1 MNQFRIIELYA
12 RKLSQE
18 ASAEELA
25 ELSALMADE
34 DEQLFYSML
43 DNWWEAGLQKNT
55 PHSEEVDAHF
65 NKIIAEKPNGN
76 KEVPQ
81 SVISKLFKPLLVA
94 ASLIGVAIIS
104 YSLFFNDNN
113 ALNTANVPNEIVAK
127 RGTKTKLILPDG
139 TVVWLNS
146 DSKLSYSEKFN
157 EAIREVDLEGEAFFD
172 VVKDKN
178 RPFIVK
184 TSALKIKVLGTAF
197 NVKSYKQDATIE
209 ATLVRGL
216 IEVEKTN
223 EPNASKIFLKP
234 NEKLVY
240 NKTVVNELEKK
251 NLPAATTIKPQLIYI
266 SSLPTNISDSLRS
279 ETSWMYGRL
288 VFEGDSFIEL
298 AQKMER
304 WYNVKINIESSSLM
318 NHRFRG
324 AFEKENIEEALQALQ
339 LIINFNYT
347 INKNEITI
355 TKN

>member
-12 RKLSQE
+12 RKLSKE
-18 ASAEELA
+18 ATEEELS
-25 ELSALMADE
+25 ELYALMKGE
-34 DEQLFYSML
+34 DDQLFFSML
-43 DNWWEAGLQKNT
+43 DNWWEAGQQKNSIQ
-55 PHSEEVDAHF
+55 SEEIDAHF
-65 NKIIAEKPNGN
+65 NKIIAREEPPNAVKQPSNLVRLIKP
-76 KEVPQ
+76 
-81 SVISKLFKPLLVA
+81 FAVA
-94 ASLIGVAIIS
+94 ASLLGIAIVS
-104 YSLFFNDNN
+104 YNLFFN
-113 ALNTANVPNEIVAK
+113 APATKHLTNVSNEIVAK
-127 RGTKTKLILPDG
+127 RGAKTKLILPDG
-139 TVVWLNS
+139 SVVWLNS
-146 DSKLSYSEKFN
+146 DSKLSYNEKFN
-157 EAIREVDLEGEAFFD
+157 ESVREVDLEGEAFFD

-240 NKTVVNELEKK
+240 NKTRSNQSDKETIAEAV
-251 NLPAATTIKPQLIYI
+251 IKPQLIYI
-266 SSLPTNISDSLRS
+266 STLPANISDSLRS
-279 ETSWMYGRL
+279 ETSWIYGRL
-288 VFEGDSFIEL
+288 VFEGDNFIEL

-304 WYNVKINIESSSLM
+304 WYNVKINIESSELI

-339 LIINFNYT
+339 LIINFKYT
-347 INKNEITI
+347 INKNEINI
-355 TKN
+355 TNN